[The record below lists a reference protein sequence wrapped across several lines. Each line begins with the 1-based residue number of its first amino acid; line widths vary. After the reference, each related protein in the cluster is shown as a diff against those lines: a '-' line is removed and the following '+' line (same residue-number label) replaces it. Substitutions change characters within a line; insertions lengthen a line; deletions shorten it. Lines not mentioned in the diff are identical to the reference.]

1 MIFFSSRFLSLIP
14 QRLRRFARILSEVW
28 WGGCWQQKKNN
39 PPTTPHSKKEPP
51 QVAKNLAHK
60 GYKLVSADANRYNVQ
75 GDTKLNTRGLPKLS
89 EKRTR
94 LIRELIE
101 TIAFTLLVFLIIRF
115 AAQSFRVDGA
125 SMQPGLQTNEYV
137 LVNKLAYLFH
147 APQRGDVIVFHD
159 PLNPSQDFIKR
170 VIGIPGDT
178 IQTTSD
184 AVIVDGQTLHEPYIS
199 TPFNYES
206 NTLKLGSSE
215 FFVMGDNRDN
225 SFDSRAWGPLNQ
237 SYIVG
242 KAVAVYWPLSDWQ
255 WVNTFSSVFASI
267 GGNDNQGG
275 VPDPYPATNQPVPY
289 RIG

>member
-1 MIFFSSRFLSLIP
+1 M
-14 QRLRRFARILSEVW
+14 
-28 WGGCWQQKKNN
+28 
-39 PPTTPHSKKEPP
+39 
-51 QVAKNLAHK
+51 AKSLAHK
-60 GYKLVSADANRYNVQ
+60 GYKLVPADANRYNVQ
-75 GDTKLNTRGLPKLS
+75 GDTKLDTRGLPKLS

-101 TIAFTLLVFLIIRF
+101 TIAFTLLIFLVFRF

-137 LVNKLAYLFH
+137 LVNKVAYLIH
-147 APQRGDVIVFHD
+147 APQRGDVIVFHY
-159 PLNPSQDFIKR
+159 PLDTSKDFIKR

-178 IQTTSD
+178 VRTTSD
-184 AVIVDGQTLHEPYIS
+184 AVIVNGLTLHEPYIS
-199 TPFNYES
+199 APFNFDT
-206 NTLKLGSSE
+206 NTWKLGANE

-225 SFDSRAWGPLNQ
+225 SLNSRTWGPLNR

-267 GGNDNQGG
+267 GNQGG
-275 VPDPYPATNQPVPY
+275 VPGSYPATN
-289 RIG
+289 